1 MTRASAS
8 MKTAEI
14 PFLHFSCPEH
24 ELDIASLAWS
34 RLNIMNSYIFLIHF
48 SSFCRGLQ
56 AKESIIDYYVYVCP
70 QATLF
75 FLRSEFLFGC
85 MLSSFS
91 ICFHYGSYP
100 AFNWLF
106 YASFCSMSLL
116 AVICYDFCAR
126 ELANRPKAAEQCL
139 FFISCCSQ
147 RRRRRWRWK
156 KKEYIASEVEVKLNQ
171 RRLTTTNVHDK
182 KPFPPSKTKKT

>member
-1 MTRASAS
+1 MAWASAS
-8 MKTAEI
+8 VKRCRNSI
-14 PFLHFSCPEH
+14 S
-24 ELDIASLAWS
+24 SLFMFRTQAWYGITRFIS
-34 RLNIMNSYIFLIHF
+34 IKYYEFIYFLIHF

-56 AKESIIDYYVYVCP
+56 ANEWARTLSIIMFMF
-70 QATLF
+70 ALERRF

-85 MLSSFS
+85 MLSSLS

-116 AVICYDFCAR
+116 DVICYDFCAR
-126 ELANRPKAAEQCL
+126 ELANRPKAPNNAYFSYLAAASDDDDDDE
-139 FFISCCSQ
+139 
-147 RRRRRWRWK
+147 
-156 KKEYIASEVEVKLNQ
+156 KEYIASEVEVKLNQ

-182 KPFPPSKTKKT
+182 RPPSKTKRKT